1 MSRIITFRLEEKTRE
16 KLESLCKSLGL
27 TISDFVRQAVMREL
41 MRESIDFNT
50 VLTELLVRNQLDTIF
65 LAKLFVQQDTAI
77 RKIFT
82 ILNRLLK
89 QIDGEQYKRQMKEID
104 ERAKKLDEELTEEL
118 DKWKTVLFYL
128 ANRDFKGLKDYLERL
143 RYPLRRHGG
152 N

>member
-1 MSRIITFRLEEKTRE
+1 
-16 KLESLCKSLGL
+16 
-27 TISDFVRQAVMREL
+27 
-41 MRESIDFNT
+41 
-50 VLTELLVRNQLDTIF
+50 
-65 LAKLFVQQDTAI
+65 
-77 RKIFT
+77 
-82 ILNRLLK
+82 
-89 QIDGEQYKRQMKEID
+89 MKEID

>member
-50 VLTELLVRNQLDTIF
+50 VLTELVVRNQIDTIF
-65 LAKLFVQQDTAI
+65 LSRLFVQQDAAI

-82 ILNRLLK
+82 ILSRLTK

>member
-1 MSRIITFRLEEKTRE
+1 LEEKTRE

-50 VLTELLVRNQLDTIF
+50 VLTELVVRNQIDTIF
-65 LAKLFVQQDTAI
+65 LSRLFVQQDAAI

-82 ILNRLLK
+82 ILSRLTK

-128 ANRDFKGLKDYLERL
+128 ANRDFKGLKDYLEHL